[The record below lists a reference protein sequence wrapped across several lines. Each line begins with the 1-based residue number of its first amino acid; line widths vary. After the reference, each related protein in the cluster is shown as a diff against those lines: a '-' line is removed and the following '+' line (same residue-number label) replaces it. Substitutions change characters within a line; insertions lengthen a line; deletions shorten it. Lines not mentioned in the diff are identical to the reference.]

1 MNYTAIIII
10 NHIIGCDLNDDK
22 NKNQEKNVKTKPKN
36 INSWF
41 ENLMRYLCSA
51 ISRNAKF
58 FSHTLLLQNSR
69 NNPKYSRRITIK
81 KTKIIMNLYHEY
93 GYLAIE
99 SSSFK

>member
-58 FSHTLLLQNSR
+58 F
-69 NNPKYSRRITIK
+69 RIPFCF
-81 KTKIIMNLYHEY
+81 KIAEITPNTVD
-93 GYLAIE
+93 G
-99 SSSFK
+99 